1 MKKVSRR
8 NWIKTSAGVAASAA
22 VLSLPSILN
31 ASTGSNSLNS
41 AFGDPNSQNAA
52 SRGAGSIPRG
62 KRRKALI
69 IGAHP
74 DDPETIAGGTM
85 IRLLEAGWD
94 VLCVYLTRGEAG
106 IKGISGDEAA
116 AIREKE
122 CIAACKV
129 TGARYQFMS
138 QVDGA
143 TEITKERYAEMLAVI
158 KKENPEIV
166 ITHWPIDTHRDH
178 RICSILVYDAWRQSG
193 YNFNLFYAEAM
204 TGMQSMK
211 FLPTD
216 YVDIS
221 SVAEKKHQACLCHE
235 SQGMPDLLGD
245 WHIPMEKFRGM
256 EYGCAYAE
264 AFIHL
269 TAHLSPSFVAL

>member
-8 NWIKTSAGVAASAA
+8 NWLKASATVAASAA
-22 VLSLPSILN
+22 ALSLPSILN
-31 ASTGSNSLNS
+31 ASSLNGSS
-41 AFGDPNSQNAA
+41 AAPS
-52 SRGAGSIPRG
+52 G
-62 KRRKALI
+62 KKNKKRKALI

-85 IRLLEAGWD
+85 ILLKNAGWD
-94 VLCVYLTRGEAG
+94 VVCVYLTRGEAG
-106 IKGISGDEAA
+106 IPGKSGNEAA

-122 CIAACKV
+122 CKAACKV
-129 TGARYQFMS
+129 TGARYIFLS

-143 TEITKERYAEMLAVI
+143 TVINKDKYAEMLAVI
-158 KKENPEIV
+158 KDEDPELV

-204 TGMQSMK
+204 SGIQSMK
-211 FLPTD
+211 FTPTD
-216 YVDIS
+216 YVDIT
-221 SVAEKKHQACLCHE
+221 SVAEKKHEACMCHE
-235 SQGMPDLLGD
+235 SQGMDDLLGN

-256 EYGCAYAE
+256 EYWCDYAE
-264 AFIHL
+264 AFVHL
-269 TAHLSPSFVAL
+269 TGHQAPSFVEM